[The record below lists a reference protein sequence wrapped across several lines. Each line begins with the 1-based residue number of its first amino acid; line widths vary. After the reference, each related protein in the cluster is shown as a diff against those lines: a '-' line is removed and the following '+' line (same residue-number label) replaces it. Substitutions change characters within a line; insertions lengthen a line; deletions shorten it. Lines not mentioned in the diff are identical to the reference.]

1 MIIMSTLSKIVE
13 VVIVV
18 ATTVKAV
25 IDVLSE

>member
-18 ATTVKAV
+18 ATTVKTV
-25 IDVLSE
+25 IDVLSK